1 MTRRRRLAIAAISLA
16 AFPLIGWGGFEVA
29 DRAFPPP
36 LPERL
41 AASTEVVDRDGLL
54 LRAFSTTGGR
64 WRLNTTVAD
73 VDPRLIDMLI
83 NYEDKRFREHRG
95 VDPLALLRAAGQLAG
110 NARIVSGGSTL
121 TMQLARLL
129 EPRPSRNFGAK
140 FRQMFRALQIERRL
154 TKQDILNLYLTLAPY
169 GGNLEGVRAASLAYY
184 GKEPN
189 RLTASEAALLVAL
202 PQLPERRRPDRHP
215 ENARAARDRVLSRA
229 EQSGLLTKDDI
240 ARAQLEATPTFRR
253 PLPALAPHLSLA
265 AVRKA
270 PAEFQHRVTLRRQ
283 AQEALESVAK
293 EAAAKLGPKL
303 SVAIILADARA
314 GEILAEVGSSDYFD
328 SSRFGWLDMTKVSRS
343 PGSTLKPFIYGLAFE
358 QGLIAQ
364 ETIIADR
371 PSDFDGYRPK
381 NFDMGYQGDVTIRQ
395 ALQLSLNVPA
405 VGLLDAVGP
414 MRLTTRFRQAGVMLD
429 LPRNEPPGLAISLG
443 GAGITLRELTQLF
456 TAFANGGKP
465 RALRDGTEKEEP
477 LQPQQALLDKRSAWQ
492 VADILSGVKPPKDVA
507 ARAIAYK
514 TGTSYGYRDAWSV
527 GFDGRYVIGVWA
539 GRADAAP
546 VAGLAGYV
554 SAAPI
559 LFEAFA
565 RSGMASVPLPRAPAG
580 ALRQQR
586 EQLPVTLQR
595 FGAGDDGL
603 VAVDSATEPAP
614 RIVFPP
620 MNARVDLV
628 SEASEVMPLA
638 LKLQGGRAPFRWL
651 ANGKPIGGPNRR
663 RDANWSPDG
672 VGSTTLTVIDAA
684 GRAVSVDVVV
694 E

>member
-1 MTRRRRLAIAAISLA
+1 
-16 AFPLIGWGGFEVA
+16 
-29 DRAFPPP
+29 
-36 LPERL
+36 
-41 AASTEVVDRDGLL
+41 
-54 LRAFSTTGGR
+54 
-64 WRLNTTVAD
+64 
-73 VDPRLIDMLI
+73 
-83 NYEDKRFREHRG
+83 
-95 VDPLALLRAAGQLAG
+95 
-110 NARIVSGGSTL
+110 
-121 TMQLARLL
+121 
-129 EPRPSRNFGAK
+129 
-140 FRQMFRALQIERRL
+140 
-154 TKQDILNLYLTLAPY
+154 
-169 GGNLEGVRAASLAYY
+169 
-184 GKEPN
+184 
-189 RLTASEAALLVAL
+189 
-202 PQLPERRRPDRHP
+202 
-215 ENARAARDRVLSRA
+215 
-229 EQSGLLTKDDI
+229 
-240 ARAQLEATPTFRR
+240 
-253 PLPALAPHLSLA
+253 
-265 AVRKA
+265 
-270 PAEFQHRVTLRRQ
+270 
-283 AQEALESVAK
+283 
-293 EAAAKLGPKL
+293 
-303 SVAIILADARA
+303 
-314 GEILAEVGSSDYFD
+314 
-328 SSRFGWLDMTKVSRS
+328 MTKVSRS